1 MIDTILEWSNLL
13 LDPDWIMDNGGLY
26 LVILIL
32 FIETGF
38 FFGFFLPGDPLLF
51 ISGVL
56 IASTRGSVEGLSEG
70 IGSLLYWMALF
81 IASTL
86 VGYYVGYWFGKKFGR
101 YLQKKG
107 DTLLF
112 KRKHIEM
119 AEAFYNEKGGL
130 AIIIARFLPIVR
142 TFAPIV
148 AGMVGMEMKKFS
160 WYNAI
165 GAFIWVISITT
176 LGYILGNNP
185 WVKSNLDYVVLGI
198 VLLVTAPVVIKFF
211 LEKKRPKKAS

>member
-1 MIDTILEWSNLL
+1 
-13 LDPDWIMDNGGLY
+13 MDNGGLY

-70 IGSLLYWMALF
+70 IWSLLYWMALF

-101 YLQKKG
+101 YLHKRG

-211 LEKKRPKKAS
+211 LEKRRPKKAS

>member
-198 VLLVTAPVVIKFF
+198 VLLVTAPVVVKFI
-211 LEKKRPKKAS
+211 LEKRSKKAS

>member
-1 MIDTILEWSNLL
+1 MIDTILEWSDLL

-56 IASTRGSVEGLSEG
+56 IASTRGSVEGFSEG
-70 IGSLLYWMALF
+70 IWSLLYWMALF
-81 IASTL
+81 NASTL

-101 YLQKKG
+101 YLQKRG

-198 VLLVTAPVVIKFF
+198 VLLVTAPVVVKFI
-211 LEKKRPKKAS
+211 LEKRSKKAS